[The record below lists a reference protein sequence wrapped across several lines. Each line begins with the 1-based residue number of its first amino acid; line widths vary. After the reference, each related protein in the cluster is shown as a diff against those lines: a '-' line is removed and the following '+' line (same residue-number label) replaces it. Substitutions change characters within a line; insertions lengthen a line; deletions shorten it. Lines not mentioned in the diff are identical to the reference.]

1 MQENME
7 PMVEVEKEITNIS
20 TSDFY
25 SELAKK
31 VSGYNAKLLLSD
43 AMVRAGQ
50 REINDNKLAKEDVK
64 NICLELIKKGGPA
77 FYVGKAM
84 YSNIQ

>member
-7 PMVEVEKEITNIS
+7 PMVEIEKEITNIS

-31 VSGYNAKLLLSD
+31 SVDTTQN
-43 AMVRAGQ
+43 
-50 REINDNKLAKEDVK
+50 
-64 NICLELIKKGGPA
+64 CC
-77 FYVGKAM
+77 
-84 YSNIQ
+84 